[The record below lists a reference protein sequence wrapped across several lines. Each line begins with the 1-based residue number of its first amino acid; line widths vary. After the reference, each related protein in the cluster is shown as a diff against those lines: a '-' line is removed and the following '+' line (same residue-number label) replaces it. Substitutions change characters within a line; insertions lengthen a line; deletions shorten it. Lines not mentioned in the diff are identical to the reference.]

1 MFALLFSLFIEEPPK
16 PSFQYE
22 SPIIIEQYIPEPL
35 PEPPPAPPVIVVEEV
50 VAESDLCSCVR
61 TARKYSPF
69 NIPYKDA
76 VDIQPQGTPV
86 IGGLILLEY
95 TNVSHVAVIMSFEED
110 GFKIYEGNYIPCQFS
125 ERIIKYN
132 SSFIRGFWSE

>member
-1 MFALLFSLFIEEPPK
+1 MFALLLSFFIEEPPK

-22 SPIIIEQYIPEPL
+22 SPIIIEQYIP
-35 PEPPPAPPVIVVEEV
+35 PEPPPAPPVIVEEEV
-50 VAESDLCSCVR
+50 VAESYLCFCVR

-69 NIPYKDA
+69 NVPYLDA
-76 VDIQPQGTPV
+76 KDIQPQGTPV

-95 TNVSHVAVIMSFEED
+95 TNVSHVAVIMSFEAD
-110 GFKIYEGNYIPCQFS
+110 GFRIYEGNYIPCKFS

-132 SSFIRGFWSE
+132 SSSIRGFWSE